1 MDITNTGA
9 YFFKKRRLKMLIEIE
24 EMLNKKEQSYFDDES
39 EALTFLVSEMR
50 ANGYYINPNDYYLC
64 CVRGGLNI
72 TKLDRI
78 QNYGKRFKAHQIKE
92 ELKSV
97 YEHIKEKCKEY

>member
-39 EALTFLVSEMR
+39 EAYSVEYKRLLAQIDKAIIESAKSLTLTE
-50 ANGYYINPNDYYLC
+50 
-64 CVRGGLNI
+64 
-72 TKLDRI
+72 
-78 QNYGKRFKAHQIKE
+78 
-92 ELKSV
+92 
-97 YEHIKEKCKEY
+97 

>member
-1 MDITNTGA
+1 MNRTNFNVIMKDIVA
-9 YFFKKRRLKMLIEIE
+9 ER
-24 EMLNKKEQSYFDDES
+24 FDDES

-97 YEHIKEKCKEY
+97 YEHIKEKCKEDWIKSPCCGAFFIG